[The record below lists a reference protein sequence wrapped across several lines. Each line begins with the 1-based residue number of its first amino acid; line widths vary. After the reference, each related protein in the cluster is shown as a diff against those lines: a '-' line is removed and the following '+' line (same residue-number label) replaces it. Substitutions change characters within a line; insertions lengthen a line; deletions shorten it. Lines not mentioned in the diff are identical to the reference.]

1 VDTKQIRQCLEEL
14 NDELQAINIKGEVC
28 LYGGAVMCLVY
39 DARPA
44 TKDVDAVFKPTMEIR
59 QAVERVAK
67 RNGLP
72 SDWLNDAVKGF
83 LVPHQQKIFL
93 DLPNLKVYVPEPDYL
108 LAMKAIS
115 ARVESY
121 DPEDVKLLIGTLGLK
136 NPDEVFALIEKYYPR
151 QQIKPATQYFIEE
164 LFEQ

>member
-14 NDELQAINIKGEVC
+14 NDELQAINVKGEVC

-44 TKDVDAVFKPTMEIR
+44 TKDVDAVFRPATEIR
-59 QAVERVAK
+59 QAVERVAE
-67 RNGLP
+67 RNGLS

-83 LVPHQQKIFL
+83 LVPHSQRIFL
-93 DLPNLKVYVPEPDYL
+93 DLPYLKVYVPEPDYL

-121 DPEDVKLLIGTLGLK
+121 DPEDVKLLIHSLGLK
-136 NPDEVFALIEKYYPR
+136 NPDEVFAVIEKYYPR
-151 QQIKPATQYFIEE
+151 QQIKPATAYFIEE
-164 LFEQ
+164 LFQQ

>member
-1 VDTKQIRQCLEEL
+1 VDTKQIRRCLEEL
-14 NDELQAINIKGEVC
+14 NDELQATNIKGEVC

-44 TKDVDAVFKPTMEIR
+44 TKDVDAVFKPTTEIR
-59 QAVERVAK
+59 QAVERVAE
-67 RNGLP
+67 RNNLP
-72 SDWLNDAVKGF
+72 SDWLNDAVKDF
-83 LVPHQQKIFL
+83 LVPHQQKVFF

-121 DPEDVKLLIGTLGLK
+121 DPEDVKLLIQELGLK
-136 NPDEVFALIEKYYPR
+136 NPEEVFALIEKYYPR

>member
-1 VDTKQIRQCLEEL
+1 MDVEQIKKYLGEL
-14 NDELQAINIKGEVC
+14 DDELQAMNIKGEVC

-44 TKDVDAVFKPTMEIR
+44 TKDVDAVFKPTTEMR
-59 QAVERVAK
+59 QAIGRVAE
-67 RNGLP
+67 RNALR

-83 LVPHQQKIFL
+83 LVPHQQTKFL
-93 DLPNLKVYVPEPDYL
+93 DLPCLKVYVPEPDYL

-115 ARVESY
+115 ARAESY
-121 DPEDVKLLIGTLGLK
+121 DPEDVKLLIELLRLK
-136 NPDEVFALIEKYYPR
+136 SPDEVFAVIEKYYPR